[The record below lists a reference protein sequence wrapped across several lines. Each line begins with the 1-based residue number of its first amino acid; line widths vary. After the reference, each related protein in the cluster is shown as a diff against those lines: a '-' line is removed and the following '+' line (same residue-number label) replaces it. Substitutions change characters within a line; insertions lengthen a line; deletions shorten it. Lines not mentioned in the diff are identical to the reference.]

1 MKNGRSTMSNNEKR
15 LYVMIATIQDGTTN
29 QLWGYRLFNLTRLSI
44 LDVNKDSILKGIN
57 NILGVK
63 YDEVFK
69 GIVSTTSL
77 GVSELPVIEYPSKRI
92 KSKGGVLV
100 TEVVVDDKGNEIG
113 VVAYDTNGAR
123 GQLSL
128 QGLKNIADNHNV
140 AINFSVDDGSYGMY
154 RLNLINMGVQIPRR
168 PLDEYRRGS
177 FRVTDTQEQK
187 DKTGVLNQNAIPRVP
202 VYNISKAITS
212 SFNTNASE
220 LLMRA
225 MNNIK
230 LLSPYYYVL
239 LSTVTKQPCTDEF
252 CKTMCVSESKM
263 YYNVGFVASLTLGEL
278 TFVLMHEVL
287 HIAMMHVA
295 RCNKRD
301 PRLWNVA
308 TDLYINELLLHD
320 FDLEPGVEKEISVI
334 NPNGG
339 TNKIALCMISTGLYF
354 GLIGE
359 VCNLSR
365 DLPEAI
371 YKRLSKDA
379 PQSGEGKGIPQD
391 GSGNGSPTTGQPQ
404 QGGMQEEQETS
415 EESGKDDNENNPY
428 DEDDDNDS
436 TKAVQKVY
444 MDGKALNGDCV
455 DTMKSETGQETDD
468 KEEAS
473 KELAKQKAQD
483 MKTKKRMVEEKSGKD
498 LTAGTSSAELIERII
513 NFNLNTKTDWRKVLK
528 NIVAEKPKKK
538 YTLGNPNEAYMNMGI
553 TLAGRRRIGKPE
565 KLKNIVVCI
574 DVSGSIDDAK
584 LSEFLSEIAN
594 IYSYYDVDGLLM
606 YWNTSVCDFGKFS
619 NRRDLVKVNSN
630 WTGGTDVK
638 CIFDFLSGKEES
650 ETHKST
656 PIRGKD
662 IKAVVVLT
670 DGYFDKNYADYA
682 REFGRKT
689 LWIIDGYG
697 AMFDAAFG
705 EVVDYGTK
713 EE

>member
-1 MKNGRSTMSNNEKR
+1 MSNNEKMS
-15 LYVMIATIQDGTTN
+15 YVMIATIQDGKTN
-29 QLWGYRLFNLTRLSI
+29 QLWGYRLFNLTRLSV

-57 NILGVK
+57 NIFGVR

-77 GVSELPVIEYPSKRI
+77 GVSELPVLEYPSKRI

-154 RLNLINMGVQIPRR
+154 KLNLVNMGVQIPRR

-212 SFNTNASE
+212 SFNTNAGE

-339 TNKIALCMISTGLYF
+339 TSKVALCMISTGLYF

-371 YKRLSKDA
+371 YKRLSKDVPA
-379 PQSGEGKGIPQD
+379 SGEGKGSTQNS
-391 GSGNGSPTTGQPQ
+391 SGNGSSSTSQPQ
-404 QGGMQEEQETS
+404 QGGMQEKQETS
-415 EESGKDDNENNPY
+415 EESGKGDKENNPY
-428 DEDDDNDS
+428 DEDDGNGS
-436 TKAVQKVY
+436 TQTVQKVY
-444 MDGKALNGDCV
+444 MDGKALNGECV

-619 NRRDLVKVNSN
+619 NRNDLVKVNSN

-638 CIFDFLSGKEES
+638 CIFDFLSGKKES
-650 ETHKST
+650 TTNKST

-670 DGYFDKNYADYA
+670 DGCFDKNYADYA

>member
-15 LYVMIATIQDGTTN
+15 LYVMIATIQDGKTN

-320 FDLEPGVEKEISVI
+320 FDLEPGVEKEISVR

-379 PQSGEGKGIPQD
+379 PTSGEGKGSPQD
-391 GSGNGSPTTGQPQ
+391 SSGNGSPTTGQSQ
-404 QGGMQEEQETS
+404 QGGMPEEQETS

-444 MDGKALNGDCV
+444 MDGKVLNGDCV

-638 CIFDFLSGKEES
+638 CIFDFLSGKKES

>member
-154 RLNLINMGVQIPRR
+154 KLNLVNIGVQIPRR

-339 TNKIALCMISTGLYF
+339 TSKIALCMISTGLYF

-379 PQSGEGKGIPQD
+379 PASGEGKGSTQN
-391 GSGNGSPTTGQPQ
+391 GSGNGSPTTGQSQ

>member
-15 LYVMIATIQDGTTN
+15 LYVMIATIQDGKTN

-100 TEVVVDDKGNEIG
+100 TEVVVDDKCNEIG

-140 AINFSVDDGSYGMY
+140 AINFSVDEGSYGMY

-379 PQSGEGKGIPQD
+379 PLSGEGKGIPQD
-391 GSGNGSPTTGQPQ
+391 SSGNGSPTTGQPQ

>member
-15 LYVMIATIQDGTTN
+15 LYVMIATIQDGKTN
-29 QLWGYRLFNLTRLSI
+29 QLWGYRLFNLTRLSV

-187 DKTGVLNQNAIPRVP
+187 DKTGVLNQNMIPRVP

-320 FDLEPGVEKEISVI
+320 FDLEPGVEKEISVR

-339 TNKIALCMISTGLYF
+339 TSKIALCMISTGLYF

-379 PQSGEGKGIPQD
+379 PPSGEGKGSPKD
-391 GSGNGSPTTGQPQ
+391 SSGNGSPTTGHPQ

-619 NRRDLVKVNSN
+619 NRSDLVKVNSN

>member
-15 LYVMIATIQDGTTN
+15 LYVMIATIQDGKTS

-154 RLNLINMGVQIPRR
+154 RLNIINMGVQIPRR

-339 TNKIALCMISTGLYF
+339 TSKIALCMISTGLYF

-391 GSGNGSPTTGQPQ
+391 SSGNGSPTTGQSQ

-428 DEDDDNDS
+428 DEDDGNDS

-444 MDGKALNGDCV
+444 MDGKVLNGDCV

-619 NRRDLVKVNSN
+619 NRSDLVKVNSN

>member
-15 LYVMIATIQDGTTN
+15 LYVMIATIQDGKTN

-44 LDVNKDSILKGIN
+44 LDVSKDSILKGIN

-100 TEVVVDDKGNEIG
+100 TEVVVDDKDNEIG

-187 DKTGVLNQNAIPRVP
+187 DKTGVLNQNTIPRVP

-320 FDLEPGVEKEISVI
+320 FDLEPGVEKEISVR

-339 TNKIALCMISTGLYF
+339 TSKIALCMISTGLYF

-379 PQSGEGKGIPQD
+379 PPSGEGKGIPQD
-391 GSGNGSPTTGQPQ
+391 SSGSGSPTTGQSQ

-415 EESGKDDNENNPY
+415 EESGKNDNENNPY
-428 DEDDDNDS
+428 GEDDGNDS

-619 NRRDLVKVNSN
+619 NRSDLVKVNSN

>member
-1 MKNGRSTMSNNEKR
+1 
-15 LYVMIATIQDGTTN
+15 MIATIQDGKTN
-29 QLWGYRLFNLTRLSI
+29 QLWGYRLFNLTRLSV

-57 NILGVK
+57 NIFGVR

-77 GVSELPVIEYPSKRI
+77 GVSELPVLEYPSKRI

-154 RLNLINMGVQIPRR
+154 KLNLVNMGVQIPRR

-263 YYNVGFVASLTLGEL
+263 YYNIGFVASLTLGEL

-320 FDLEPGVEKEISVI
+320 FDLEPGVEKEISVR

-339 TNKIALCMISTGLYF
+339 MSKVALCMISTGLYF

-379 PQSGEGKGIPQD
+379 PTSGEGKGSPQD
-391 GSGNGSPTTGQPQ
+391 SSGNGSPTTGQTQ
-404 QGGMQEEQETS
+404 HGGMPEEQETS
-415 EESGKDDNENNPY
+415 EESGKGDKENNPY
-428 DEDDDNDS
+428 DEDDDNGS
-436 TKAVQKVY
+436 TQTVQKVY
-444 MDGKALNGDCV
+444 MDGKALNGECV

-483 MKTKKRMVEEKSGKD
+483 MKTKKRMVEEKSGRD

-619 NRRDLVKVNSN
+619 NRNDLVKVNSN

-638 CIFDFLSGKEES
+638 CIFDFLSGKKES
-650 ETHKST
+650 TTNKST